1 VAEFILFNKDFM
13 SVDKKKILIVD
24 DEADLVG
31 ILEVQLQSMG
41 YSTITAEDGEVGIE
55 MVKLETPDIILLD
68 VMMPKLDGYQ
78 VCKLL
83 KNDQTYAHIP
93 IIMLTARAQAQDI
106 QKGKDAGAND
116 YMTKP
121 FDNKILMEK
130 IQKLLS

>member
-1 VAEFILFNKDFM
+1 M